1 MRGMNAGIRAIALAL
16 ALLLPGRAVAEEVVI
31 FAAASLTDALREIG
45 KGYEATSRNHLIF
58 NFGASNDLARQIR
71 AGAPADVFFSADL
84 AQMEGLEREGLV
96 RRAERLA
103 VLTNLLTVLVTGA
116 SMPGRPHPRH
126 LHEVKYLARVVQE
139 AA

>member
-71 AGAPADVFFSADL
+71 AGAPADIFFSAD
-84 AQMEGLEREGLV
+84 AARTASTCSRTGS
-96 RRAERLA
+96 RR
-103 VLTNLLTVLVTGA
+103 
-116 SMPGRPHPRH
+116 SSPWGRRSTS
-126 LHEVKYLARVVQE
+126 VGRGTSSR
-139 AA
+139 